1 MSHSGKGFQ
10 CGISENRLHH
20 IVFLLVT
27 VESTSVN
34 KLFKIEKQWSS
45 WNGACVLP
53 PNTTVKN
60 LINNSRNA
68 NLNIHK

>member
-1 MSHSGKGFQ
+1 MSHSGKGSQ
-10 CGISENRLHH
+10 CGIRENRLHH

-45 WNGACVLP
+45 WNGASVLP
-53 PNTTVKN
+53 PNATVEN
-60 LINNSRNA
+60 LIKDSINA